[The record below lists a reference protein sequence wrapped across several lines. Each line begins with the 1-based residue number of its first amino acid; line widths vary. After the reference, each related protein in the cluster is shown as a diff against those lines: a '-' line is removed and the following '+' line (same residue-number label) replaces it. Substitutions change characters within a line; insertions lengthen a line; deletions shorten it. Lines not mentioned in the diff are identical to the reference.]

1 MRCKTNSCPSE
12 KAKRLNIFSMI
23 PRRNQYKV
31 FTTQSSINEDKFV
44 DFLDRFSFEVKKKT
58 GVILDNASVY
68 KI

>member
-1 MRCKTNSCPSE
+1 
-12 KAKRLNIFSMI
+12 MI